1 LVDGATAFT
10 SVASLPTLLVAL
22 NATLQIKSGY
32 DDGKDIILTVM
43 SAMGEEQ
50 ICALKEIGGKN

>member
-10 SVASLPTLLVAL
+10 SIASAATLLH
-22 NATLQIKSGY
+22 ATLQIKSGY